1 MNQSP
6 TKTAGQIQLKDLA
19 AEDVTNEP
27 YNGRDAVVV
36 IEGEM
41 R

>member
-6 TKTAGQIQLKDLA
+6 NKTGGQVQLNDLLP
-19 AEDVTNEP
+19 EDVADEP
-27 YNGRDAVVV
+27 YIGRDAVVV